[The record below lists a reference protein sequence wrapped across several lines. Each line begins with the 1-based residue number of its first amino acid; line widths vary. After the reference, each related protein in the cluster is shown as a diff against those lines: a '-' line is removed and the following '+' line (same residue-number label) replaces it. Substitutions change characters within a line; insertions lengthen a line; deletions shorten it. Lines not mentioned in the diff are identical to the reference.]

1 MNRKVFCLLG
11 LPIDIVSM
19 RETVDA
25 VRAAI
30 REQRRLFVSTPNLN
44 FLIACQADEAFRRSV
59 IESDLSVA
67 DGMPLVWMSRML
79 GIPLPERVTGSGLF
93 ESLRGNPPPPGDTPI
108 RVFIF
113 GGPPGAAQAA
123 GERINAH
130 SPGMR
135 CVGYETPGF
144 GSVADMSG
152 DDLMQRIEQSGAD
165 FLLVALSAQKAQAW
179 IMHNRARLTVPVICN
194 MGAVV
199 NFEAGTVRRAP
210 LWLQRTGLEW
220 VWRIREEPMLWRR
233 YWRDGKACLRLAF
246 LQLLPYVLWLRLHR
260 PAPSAQ
266 PVIQYRHDAQGSH
279 VAIVGSVPDS
289 IPQALR
295 ESIDRALARE
305 GDLTIDLTALT
316 YLGPC
321 FAGEMLTLESRLKA
335 RGDTLRLVGLSARTR
350 RLLDWNGIRKDF
362 PGAA

>member
-1 MNRKVFCLLG
+1 MSRNVFCLLG
-11 LPIDIVSM
+11 LPIDIVTM

-25 VRAAI
+25 VRVAVRA
-30 REQRRLFVSTPNLN
+30 RRRLFISTPNLN
-44 FLIACQADEAFRRSV
+44 FLIGCQTDDAFRRSV

-79 GIPLPERVTGSGLF
+79 GIPLAERVTGSGLF
-93 ESLRGNPPPPGDTPI
+93 ECLRGDSPPPGDAPI

-123 GERINAH
+123 GERINAA

-135 CVGYETPGF
+135 CVGFETPGF

-152 DDLMQRIEQSGAD
+152 DDLIQRIEQSGAD

-179 IMHNRARLTVPVICN
+179 IMHNRNRLTVPVLCN

-210 LWLQRTGLEW
+210 VWLQRTGLEW
-220 VWRIREEPMLWRR
+220 VWRIKEEPMLWRR
-233 YWRDGKACLRLAF
+233 YWRDGTACLRLAF
-246 LQLLPYVLWLRLHR
+246 LQLLPYMFWLRLHR
-260 PAPSAQ
+260 PTDSEQ

-279 VAIVGSVPDS
+279 VTIVGAAPDKM
-289 IPQALR
+289 PQALR
-295 ESIDRALARE
+295 ESIDRAVARS
-305 GDLTIDLTALT
+305 GDLTLDLAAVT
-316 YLGPC
+316 YLGPR
-321 FAGEMLTLESRLKA
+321 FAGEMLTLESTFAA
-335 RGDTLRLVGLSARTR
+335 RGCTLRLVGLTPRIR

-362 PGAA
+362 SGAA

>member
-1 MNRKVFCLLG
+1 MSRNVFCLLG
-11 LPIDIVSM
+11 LPIDIVTM
-19 RETVDA
+19 RETVEA
-25 VRAAI
+25 VRVAV
-30 REQRRLFVSTPNLN
+30 RERRRLFLSTPNLN
-44 FLIACQADEAFRRSV
+44 FLIACQADDAFRRSV

-79 GIPLPERVTGSGLF
+79 GIPLAERVTGSGLF
-93 ESLRGNPPPPGDTPI
+93 ERLRGDPPPPGDAPI

-123 GERINAH
+123 GERINAA

-152 DDLMQRIEQSGAD
+152 DDLIQRIEKSGAD

-179 IMHNRARLTVPVICN
+179 IMHNRSRVTVPVICN

-210 LWLQRTGLEW
+210 VWLQRTGLEW
-220 VWRIREEPMLWRR
+220 VWRIKEEPMLWRR
-233 YWRDGKACLRLAF
+233 YWRDGKACLRLAI
-246 LQLLPYVLWLRLHR
+246 LQLLPYMVWLRLHR
-260 PAPSAQ
+260 PTDREQ
-266 PVIQYRHDAQGSH
+266 PVIQYQHDAQGSH
-279 VAIVGSVPDS
+279 VRIIGAVPDKM
-289 IPQALR
+289 PLALR
-295 ESIDRALARE
+295 ESIDRSVARS
-305 GDLTIDLTALT
+305 GDLTLDLAAVT

-321 FAGEMLTLESRLKA
+321 FAGEMLTLESTFAA
-335 RGDTLRLVGLSARTR
+335 RGCTLRLVGLTPRIR

-362 PGAA
+362 SGAA